1 MNQLK
6 RRIQEEVVK
15 PAEQVRRDSLY
26 IAKVTY
32 SAEKNNFCSITFID
46 KDGYRSNKDNVP
58 VRIYNQ
64 SFSDWFPSLNELVNV
79 EESDGNMSIVSK
91 FEGGYGSN
99 VRGGTELKQDIY
111 TSSFGGT
118 MSGMIF

>member
-1 MNQLK
+1 MSQLK
-6 RRIQEEVVK
+6 QRIREDIIK
-15 PAEQVRRDSLY
+15 PAEQVRRDAAH

-32 SAEKNNFCSITFID
+32 SNERNNFCSISFID

-58 VRIYNQ
+58 VRVYNQ
-64 SFSDWFPSLNELVNV
+64 SFSDWFPVVGELVNV
-79 EESDGNMSIVSK
+79 EDSDGNMSIVSK
-91 FEGGYGSN
+91 FEGGYGSH
-99 VRGGTELKQDIY
+99 VRSTTELKQDIY